1 VEGEGFVLGA
11 VGELHGVLGVPL
23 VEHVHG
29 EGGHRLAASHCLE
42 DAGNALVRARHV
54 VRGDSDR
61 PLLATGRLLPVG
73 VGELLEGARHLG
85 SLGLEL
91 LG

>member
-1 VEGEGFVLGA
+1 
-11 VGELHGVLGVPL
+11 
-23 VEHVHG
+23 
-29 EGGHRLAASHCLE
+29 
-42 DAGNALVRARHV
+42 

-61 PLLATGRLLPVG
+61 PLLACGRLLPVG

-85 SLGLEL
+85 GLGFEL